1 MNLKLKEKNKLGNH
15 TVTMMV
21 ADGDVDVVD
30 YAKEGGR
37 IESDP
42 EWELMENSYTNNAL
56 GVGSNGQ

>member
-1 MNLKLKEKNKLGNH
+1 MNLKLKEKNKLGNL
-15 TVTMMV
+15 TVIMV

-42 EWELMENSYTNNAL
+42 EWEIMVNFYTNNAL